1 MKRFIPVVLVFAL
14 MLSLVVF
21 AAGYGLQN
29 VWFSGGLFTNS
40 LTVEFNVG
48 SPSSGEYGTKKSVYP
63 NAIYIKQCSGKIK
76 EGDVDTGWVYSPKA
90 KNPTQKG
97 EGFLKA
103 YVEKDNNLFH
113 ACSISYNW
121 YYYN

>member
-1 MKRFIPVVLVFAL
+1 MSCVWALQEVFDCYI
-14 MLSLVVF
+14 VNTF
-21 AAGYGLQN
+21 NCIY
-29 VWFSGGLFTNS
+29 S

-48 SPSSGEYGTKKSVYP
+48 SPSSGDYGTKESVYP
-63 NAIYIKQCSGKIK
+63 HAYYIKQCSGKIK

-90 KNPTQKG
+90 KNPTQEG

-103 YVEKDNNLFH
+103 YVEKNNNLFH